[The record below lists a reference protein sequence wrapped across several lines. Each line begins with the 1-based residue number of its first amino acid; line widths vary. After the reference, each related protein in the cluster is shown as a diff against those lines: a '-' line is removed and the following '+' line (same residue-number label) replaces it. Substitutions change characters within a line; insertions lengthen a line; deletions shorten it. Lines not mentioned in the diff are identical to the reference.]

1 MHKVKFGSSRFDDW
15 VESWVQDFRYTV
27 SSLACQPY
35 HCKIWKQGGLKG
47 PLMER
52 IGLHTRNVG
61 LPISEKENW
70 RQTTTVTQA
79 SEDRKEQATKQKQ
92 NEPSIQ
98 GSRWKRKLKRTE
110 WTPMNAN
117 LRPMVSNELPQLR
130 LTGQAWLPPPHNMVW
145 KCRCFLAWGKI
156 GRMKG
161 YFHLHILSPALP
173 HLALLFNHSIKNKNF
188 SATTSY

>member
-130 LTGQAWLPPPHNMVW
+130 LTGQAWLPPPHNIGVKMQVFPSLRENW
-145 KCRCFLAWGKI
+145 KDERIFPSAYFVTCITTPSTPVQSLNKEYEFLG
-156 GRMKG
+156 
-161 YFHLHILSPALP
+161 HD
-173 HLALLFNHSIKNKNF
+173 
-188 SATTSY
+188 